1 MELAHLEGIGLFER
15 PSLADALGALGGA
28 LCGAEVRP
36 ETVSAP
42 LEAPAAGGSRWSPV
56 QLKEQLEKL
65 PVHQLFPELCE
76 EVMEILEKWYQ
87 RLPLKVWSRMM
98 KICKGSAHQVPSV
111 LKELTPGFERSR
123 RSTDRVE
130 GGGCLGGPWAAFQSH
145 VVQSNG
151 PRNESAPVIQRV
163 REWIEALPSSSP
175 KACILD
181 LGAGYG
187 FLSMLLAELLPPE
200 KVKEFCLM
208 DMSYPN
214 MGVDNSSG
222 STSVEHIYKLPW
234 PIPMYTL
241 KVDLKKKNTLN
252 QIAERLL
259 HSEDLRSRPIFALGL
274 RAAQLFNENA
284 EVAGF
289 AFVPCCFPTSRHV
302 TQQVVYQLGRHRFA
316 AKDFLDPKVVPSNT
330 DRFQRWAEHIL
341 EGIEVS
347 GAEKRLERHEL
358 HRPTNGMFA
367 QNLYLFAERP
377 LESSPIEV
385 DVRGTAIV
393 VDAKFGHGKAKMK
406 AQRRRENTQG
416 SEIEPEDLA
425 HLERILAPSLSI
437 APSSISGL
445 GLHARRACVP
455 GTDLASERAF
465 VWCGASRERASKG
478 FNASDIFPK
487 ELLTDPDHQSC
498 ALTAVL
504 CLMHTRLTTA
514 SIGVWFRVTSRGPRH
529 WLSPWCPQRRWLER
543 RCRVVRKLLQEASF
557 RGTPLSLKIS
567 DEEIASQNR
576 RF

>member
-111 LKELTPGFERSR
+111 LKEL
-123 RSTDRVE
+123 
-130 GGGCLGGPWAAFQSH
+130 
-145 VVQSNG
+145 
-151 PRNESAPVIQRV
+151 NESAPVIQRV

-259 HSEDLRSRPIFALGL
+259 HSEDLRSRPIFACGIHLCNTLGL

-316 AKDFLDPKVVPSNT
+316 AKDFLDPKVPKS
-330 DRFQRWAEHIL
+330 DRSDRVHARAHTRACVEIL
-341 EGIEVS
+341 NVRVS
-347 GAEKRLERHEL
+347 TGFAEKWW
-358 HRPTNGMFA
+358 
-367 QNLYLFAERP
+367 
-377 LESSPIEV
+377 EV
-385 DVRGTAIV
+385 DVRMEVT
-393 VDAKFGHGKAKMK
+393 
-406 AQRRRENTQG
+406 
-416 SEIEPEDLA
+416 SE
-425 HLERILAPSLSI
+425 LER
-437 APSSISGL
+437 
-445 GLHARRACVP
+445 
-455 GTDLASERAF
+455 
-465 VWCGASRERASKG
+465 
-478 FNASDIFPK
+478 
-487 ELLTDPDHQSC
+487 
-498 ALTAVL
+498 
-504 CLMHTRLTTA
+504 
-514 SIGVWFRVTSRGPRH
+514 WFFLV
-529 WLSPWCPQRRWLER
+529 Q
-543 RCRVVRKLLQEASF
+543 K
-557 RGTPLSLKIS
+557 
-567 DEEIASQNR
+567 
-576 RF
+576 